1 MINQATS
8 ILLISLA
15 ALSSAAAVPDDFRG
29 LTGREITAKI
39 RLTRPTAL
47 VTSTL
52 GASGAWAITG
62 RYAVRDDGSLTD
74 FYSDSRDYRL
84 GNVAVEPPQG
94 IELLP
99 VAPAA
104 WWGGV
109 YGDSI
114 VRDLVNLVPADFDV
128 IAHKRDYPPGKVE
141 EALCDNG
148 FWRSGIAT
156 IASTETNVFEP
167 ADCYKGDFARI
178 FMYMAAVWPMSFWQ
192 SYGPMIY
199 LDGDWPLLNL
209 YSRRL
214 LLAWHRDDP
223 VDDFERQRDR
233 VISEAQ
239 GCGNP
244 FVSMPELVEY
254 VWGDSVGQ
262 PYTPPSESE
271 EPRLPLKAVYS
282 IAADRVLTLYSP
294 YIASDVTWTVDG
306 KTVGEESI
314 SLSDLGTGR
323 HIIAY
328 SNRRLRGTLIIHVR
342 P

>member
-1 MINQATS
+1 MRKSATS
-8 ILLISLA
+8 FLLVCLTGVMV
-15 ALSSAAAVPDDFRG
+15 SAFEPDDFRG
-29 LTGREITAKI
+29 MTSREIMAKI
-39 RLTRPTAL
+39 RQVHPAQLITTNI
-47 VTSTL
+47 
-52 GASGAWAITG
+52 GAEGAWAVTG
-62 RYAVRDDGSLTD
+62 RYALRDDGSLTD
-74 FYSDSRDYRL
+74 YYSDSRDYRL
-84 GNVAVEPPQG
+84 GNIAVEPPQG

-109 YGDSI
+109 YGDSV
-114 VRDLVNLVPADFDV
+114 VRDLVNLVPANFDV
-128 IAHKRDYPPGKVE
+128 IAAKRDYPPGKVE
-141 EALCDNG
+141 EALYDNG

-167 ADCYKGDFARI
+167 ADRYKGDFARI

-223 VDDFERQRDR
+223 VDDFERLRDK
-233 VISEAQ
+233 VIAEAQ

-244 FVSMPELVEY
+244 FVTMPELAEY

-262 PYTPPSESE
+262 PYTPPSETE
-271 EPRLPLKAVYS
+271 EPRQPLKAEYS
-282 IAADRVLTLYSP
+282 VAADRVLSLYSP
-294 YIASDVTWTVDG
+294 YIASDVAWTIDG
-306 KTVGEESI
+306 KPVAGESV
-314 SLSDLGTGR
+314 SLSELGIGR
-323 HIIAY
+323 HVVAY
-328 SNRRLRGTLIIHVR
+328 SNERLRGTLIITVR